1 MVVFLILSIIMIT
14 EYILERFNV
23 YQIKEGLEDM
33 EHEIVKLK
41 ARLYDLTHEEE
52 EEEEG
57 EEEIDSEEVEEEED

>member
-1 MVVFLILSIIMIT
+1 MIT

-23 YQIKEGLEDM
+23 YQIREGIEDM

-52 EEEEG
+52 EEEE
-57 EEEIDSEEVEEEED
+57 EEEVDSEEVEGEED